1 MTNSPPTPS
10 RESTNPGE
18 PPFASPS
25 MLASYCINKGYR
37 EQKDAWMVAWELMKE
52 MATLTPSESER
63 CRHGVCKTDHC
74 WKCDEAKRES
84 IGFNEFLGQVQHRL
98 IQDGYNPPIWPMPP
112 IRDQGDLDSALDSCV
127 QWCKDRLTPSATG
140 TNSVVPGLAV
150 AEELRACS
158 RYHINSD
165 YILVPLNVRDRAVN
179 DLENFHGICAAWK
192 RDYDGEK
199 QRGDAWMADCKAV
212 EAKLA
217 SLQSPHSR
225 ECEREHAS
233 PDGDVERSG

>member
-1 MTNSPPTPS
+1 
-10 RESTNPGE
+10 
-18 PPFASPS
+18 

-127 QWCKDRLTPSATG
+127 QWCKDRLTPSATRESEG
-140 TNSVVPGLAV
+140 YPGIA
-150 AEELRACS
+150 
-158 RYHINSD
+158 H
-165 YILVPLNVRDRAVN
+165 
-179 DLENFHGICAAWK
+179 DLETFRTALVTI
-192 RDYDGEK
+192 RDECFNGHAYDIAERALNSATESRNTQEK
-199 QRGDAWMADCKAV
+199 K
-212 EAKLA
+212 
-217 SLQSPHSR
+217 
-225 ECEREHAS
+225 
-233 PDGDVERSG
+233 